1 MKYTLLFAS
10 LLLSSVIFSQAPAGI
25 NYQAVVRNST
35 GNLVVSTTVAI
46 RVQIR
51 QTTTT
56 GTVVYQ
62 ERHSVLTSTQG
73 LVNMVIGNG
82 TPQVGTFN
90 NINWGTGPYFVNLGV
105 DFANGTTYQDFGTQ
119 QLMSVPYAL
128 YAKTSG
134 NQLNQWRYGNTAPAS
149 TLGTLGD
156 FYLDVITGNV
166 YYKSAA
172 TTWILT
178 GNIKGPVGPTGATGA
193 TGSQGPA
200 GATGSLGPQGI
211 QGVAGPTGATGSQ
224 GSQGATGLQGPQG
237 IAGTNGAN
245 GQNTLVKTTTEP
257 TGANCATGGVKIEYG
272 LDSNSNGILDAVEIN
287 ATLTKYV
294 CNGAT
299 GATGPA
305 GATGTQGP
313 QGVAGTNGTNGANG
327 QNSLVKTTTESA
339 GANCTTGGV
348 KIEYGLDANGNGIL
362 DAVEINA
369 TLTKYVCNGATGAT
383 GAQGPAGA
391 TGAQGIQGVAGSTG
405 AAGAQGPVGATGP
418 QGPAGALPSGTT
430 NQTLRHDGTS
440 WVANSLIT
448 NTGNNVG
455 IGTNS
460 PSSSA
465 ILSLNSTTQGLLI
478 PSLTQ
483 TQRNSISS
491 PATGLLIFQTDNSP
505 GFYFFNGTSWV
516 SIAGSSSSG
525 STSGS
530 NPNTLIYTSDGF

>member
-1 MKYTLLFAS
+1 
-10 LLLSSVIFSQAPAGI
+10 
-25 NYQAVVRNST
+25 
-35 GNLVVSTTVAI
+35 
-46 RVQIR
+46 
-51 QTTTT
+51 
-56 GTVVYQ
+56 
-62 ERHSVLTSTQG
+62 
-73 LVNMVIGNG
+73 
-82 TPQVGTFN
+82 
-90 NINWGTGPYFVNLGV
+90 
-105 DFANGTTYQDFGTQ
+105 
-119 QLMSVPYAL
+119 
-128 YAKTSG
+128 
-134 NQLNQWRYGNTAPAS
+134 
-149 TLGTLGD
+149 
-156 FYLDVITGNV
+156 
-166 YYKSAA
+166 
-172 TTWILT
+172 
-178 GNIKGPVGPTGATGA
+178 
-193 TGSQGPA
+193 
-200 GATGSLGPQGI
+200 
-211 QGVAGPTGATGSQ
+211 
-224 GSQGATGLQGPQG
+224 
-237 IAGTNGAN
+237 
-245 GQNTLVKTTTEP
+245 LVKTTTEP

-272 LDSNSNGILDAVEIN
+272 LDANGNGILDAGEIN

-299 GATGPA
+299 GATGSQGPVGATGSQGPQGIQGVAGPTGATGPQGSIGLTGPA

-313 QGVAGTNGTNGANG
+313 QGVAGTNGTNGTNG
-327 QNSLVKTTTESA
+327 QNSLVKTTTESS
-339 GANCTTGGV
+339 GVNCTTGGV

-362 DAVEINA
+362 DAGEINA

-383 GAQGPAGA
+383 GSQGPAGA
-391 TGAQGIQGVAGSTG
+391 TGAQGPQGTQGVAGPTG
-405 AAGAQGPVGATGP
+405 ATGAQGATGP

-478 PSLTQ
+478 PSMTQ